1 MLIKISCGN
10 SPFKEIFMELNI
22 PNQLTILRILLTPV
36 FILLFIHEA
45 PDLKLYA
52 AIVFLIASFTDWYD
66 GYIARRFKMVSRWG
80 QYMDPLADKILVS
93 SALIVF
99 AYMDYIYW
107 WMVIVIVVRD
117 AVITFLRSFAL
128 SIGRPIITS
137 NLAKWKTFSQMG
149 FVFAILLYVNIPGLP
164 DIRLSHNAHP
174 WQLWTTITLFIV
186 TLITALSGI
195 LYFISNWSHLIEL
208 WHRIT
213 KNLWFG

>member
-1 MLIKISCGN
+1 
-10 SPFKEIFMELNI
+10 MELNI

-36 FILLFIHEA
+36 FILLFIHEN
-45 PDLKLYA
+45 PDLKLFA
-52 AIVFLIASFTDWYD
+52 AIVFMIASFTDWYD

-107 WMVIVIVVRD
+107 WMVIIIVIRD

-149 FVFAILLYVNIPGLP
+149 FVFIILLYVNLPGLP
-164 DIRLSHNAHP
+164 DIRLSNNAHP
-174 WQLWTTITLFIV
+174 WQLWTTISLFIV
-186 TLITALSGI
+186 TFITVLSGI
-195 LYFISNWSHLIEL
+195 LYFISNWSHLLEL

-213 KNLWFG
+213 KKLWID

>member
-1 MLIKISCGN
+1 
-10 SPFKEIFMELNI
+10 MELNI

-36 FILLFIHEA
+36 FIMLFVHEN

-99 AYMDYIYW
+99 AYTDYIYW
-107 WMVIVIVVRD
+107 WMVIIIVVRD
-117 AVITFLRSFAL
+117 ALITFLRSFAL

-149 FVFAILLYVNIPGLP
+149 FVFIILLYVNIPGLP
-164 DIRLSHNAHP
+164 DIRLSQNQHS
-174 WQLWTTITLFIV
+174 WRLWTTISIFLV
-186 TLITALSGI
+186 MLITALSGI
-195 LYFISNWSHLIEL
+195 LYLISNRSHLLEL

-213 KNLWFG
+213 KNLWID